1 VDVNEAIRSR
11 KAVRQ
16 FTDQKIPE
24 QTVRDI
30 LETAKWAP
38 SGGNL
43 QPWNVHVLSGDVLAE
58 LVEEVRS
65 KLTAQVSE
73 VQDYNIYPPDL
84 KDPYRTRRRD
94 LGQAL
99 YDLIEVPRDDTPGK
113 LRQLARN
120 FEFFGAPVGLF
131 FVMDRQMEIGQYVD
145 LGMFMQNIMLL
156 AREKGLHSCPQE
168 AWAHWPQTVSK
179 SLGISDDEMA
189 FCGMALGMMDEDA
202 VINRLQSGRA
212 DLDEFVTFRGF

>member
-1 VDVNEAIRSR
+1 MDVNEAIRSR